1 MSRLVVTIAAALLAG
16 CTAAPQPALRAPASA
31 GDSTDMTNITRK
43 LENQWNQCL
52 EQSYRT
58 ARKTTP
64 DKNAA
69 AEMAFQTCAS
79 EEQDLDYSF
88 IHTEVHAPSPM
99 PHLKEETKRLL
110 VKEGHLPIY
119 PEQ

>member
-16 CTAAPQPALRAPASA
+16 CTAAPQPAPRASA
-31 GDSTDMTNITRK
+31 DTTNSTRK
-43 LENQWNQCL
+43 LENQRNQCL

-69 AEMAFQTCAS
+69 AETAFQKCAS
-79 EEQDLDYSF
+79 EEQDLDLF
-88 IHTEVHAPSPM
+88 IMTEVHAPSPM

-110 VKEGHLPIY
+110 VKESHLPIY

>member
-1 MSRLVVTIAAALLAG
+1 
-16 CTAAPQPALRAPASA
+16 
-31 GDSTDMTNITRK
+31 
-43 LENQWNQCL
+43 L

-69 AEMAFQTCAS
+69 AETAFQKCAS
-79 EEQDLDYSF
+79 EEQDLDLF
-88 IHTEVHAPSPM
+88 IMTEVHAPSPM

>member
-1 MSRLVVTIAAALLAG
+1 MLRLVVTIAAALLAG
-16 CTAAPQPALRAPASA
+16 CTAAPQPAPRASA
-31 GDSTDMTNITRK
+31 DTTNSTRK

-69 AEMAFQTCAS
+69 AETAFQKCAS
-79 EEQDLDYSF
+79 EEQDLDLF
-88 IHTEVHAPSPM
+88 IMTEVHAPSPM

-110 VKEGHLPIY
+110 VKEGH
-119 PEQ
+119 

>member
-16 CTAAPQPALRAPASA
+16 CTAAPQPAPGAPASA
-31 GDSTDMTNITRK
+31 ADSADITSSTRK

-79 EEQDLDYSF
+79 EEQDLDLF
-88 IHTEVHAPSPM
+88 IMTEAHAPSPM

>member
-1 MSRLVVTIAAALLAG
+1 MLRLVVTIAAALLAG
-16 CTAAPQPALRAPASA
+16 CTAAPQPAPRAPASA
-31 GDSTDMTNITRK
+31 ADSADITNTRK

-69 AEMAFQTCAS
+69 AETAFQKCAS
-79 EEQDLDYSF
+79 EEQDLDLF
-88 IHTEVHAPSPM
+88 IMTEVHAPSPM